1 MKLDE
6 IRSLSRLMQE
16 TGLSVLDLKENGIHL
31 RLERAFSEKAPLPAA
46 SNPFDV
52 AAPISAQPQEK
63 AEKSALKISPAP
75 EGTPLKAPM
84 VGVFYNAPSPDAK
97 PFVSVGDFV
106 KKGDTLCVIEAMK
119 LFNEISAEKDGKVLE
134 ICVRNGQVVEY
145 GQTLFY
151 IG

>member
-1 MKLDE
+1 MKLEE

-16 TGLSVLDLKENGIHL
+16 TGLSVLDLKENGTHL
-31 RLERAFSEKAPLPAA
+31 RLERAFSEKAPLPAT
-46 SNPFDV
+46 
-52 AAPISAQPQEK
+52 SAQPQEK

-119 LFNEISAEKDGKVLE
+119 LFNEISAEKDGKVLQ

>member
-1 MKLDE
+1 MKLEE

-16 TGLSVLDLKENGIHL
+16 TGLSVLDLKENGTHL
-31 RLERAFSEKAPLPAA
+31 RLERAFSEK
-46 SNPFDV
+46 
-52 AAPISAQPQEK
+52 APISAQPQEK
-63 AEKSALKISPAP
+63 AEKSALKISPTP

-119 LFNEISAEKDGKVLE
+119 LFNEISAEKDGKILE